1 MSFIAKLW
9 LTLTV
14 LLPLS
19 LGLWLVDD
27 GESVLTFV
35 AITEILLWFGILLY
49 AVIAY
54 IWAH

>member
-1 MSFIAKLW
+1 MSFIAKRW
-9 LTLTV
+9 ITLTV
-14 LLPLS
+14 LLPLA

-27 GESVLTFV
+27 DESVLTYV
-35 AITEILLWFGILLY
+35 AITEILLWFGILFY

>member
-9 LTLTV
+9 ITLTV

-27 GESVLTFV
+27 GESVLTYV